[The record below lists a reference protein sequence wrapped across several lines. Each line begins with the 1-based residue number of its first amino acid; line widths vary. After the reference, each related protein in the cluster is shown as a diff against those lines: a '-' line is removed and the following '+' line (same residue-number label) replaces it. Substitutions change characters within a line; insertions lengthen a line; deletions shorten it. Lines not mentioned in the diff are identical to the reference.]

1 MERAEM
7 ERLVRTPLVTGRDLR
22 IMTKPLGISSY
33 RSHLI
38 FEAMMKTYEQYARRN
53 NYVVFPHSVPNA
65 IAFDYLTQFGIT
77 KEKILDDDYWK

>member
-1 MERAEM
+1 MERTEM
-7 ERLVRTPLVTGRDLR
+7 ERLTRTPLITFRDLR

-38 FEAMMKTYEQYARRN
+38 FEAMMKTYTDYAKKN
-53 NYVVFPHSVPNA
+53 NYVTFPHSVPNE
-65 IAFDYLTQFGIT
+65 IAYRYLLQFGIT